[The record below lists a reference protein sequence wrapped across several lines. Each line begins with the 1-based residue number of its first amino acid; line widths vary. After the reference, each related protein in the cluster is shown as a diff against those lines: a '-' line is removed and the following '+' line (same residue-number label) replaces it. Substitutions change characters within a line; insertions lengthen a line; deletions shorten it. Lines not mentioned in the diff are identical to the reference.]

1 MSRPDPI
8 PPATHVERLKEQRVS
23 TFTQAGG
30 AAALNAPDTP
40 LLEVPSVTD
49 RFRYARAYWTS
60 TLRNLTVTHA
70 LKAQRVGTY
79 ASPVVISPALRAQWQ
94 QLFNATGDRSD
105 PDVPVPYLY
114 NQSVGT
120 LLYTRLIAD
129 LGINFRHLLHVQHET
144 KHWAS
149 VTDWVNTDRQELHA
163 SLRGAAR
170 LGDGKAMIS
179 LRIAIHRPRADGG
192 ALLGTVN
199 DRFII
204 RNVPDA
210 DLQQLASGRA
220 LLRTLAELRRKEPQ
234 LDATASD
241 SVAGT
246 LHVPADMGKRFG
258 RVSGDFN
265 PVHTTRWA
273 ARLFGVK
280 RPFLQGLG
288 LRNAMIR
295 QLALHARPLKRF
307 TISFASPAFLGQ
319 TLRVVM
325 QGDAFELI
333 DESGLVVAFGAGN
346 ATT

>member
-1 MSRPDPI
+1 MSSTDPAD
-8 PPATHVERLKEQRVS
+8 PNAHVERLKGQRVS
-23 TFTQAGG
+23 TFTSAGG
-30 AAALNAPDTP
+30 AAALQAPDTP
-40 LLEVPSVTD
+40 LSDLPSVAD
-49 RFRYARAYWTS
+49 RFRYARAYWSS
-60 TLRNLTVTHA
+60 TLRNLTVAHA
-70 LKAQRVGTY
+70 LKAEDVGTY
-79 ASPVVISPALRAQWQ
+79 AAPIVITSALRTQWQ
-94 QLFNATGDRSD
+94 QLFNDTGDRAD

-149 VTDWVNTDRQELHA
+149 VVDWVRTDRQELHA

-179 LRIAIHRPRADGG
+179 LRIAIHRARAEGG
-192 ALLGTVN
+192 LLLGTVN

-210 DLQQLASGRA
+210 DLDKLATGRA

-234 LDATASD
+234 LDASAPD
-241 SVAGT
+241 SVVASIH
-246 LHVPADMGKRFG
+246 LPHDMGKRFG

-295 QLALHARPLKRF
+295 QLAVHGRPLKRF

-333 DESGLVVAFGAGN
+333 DAAGHVVAFGAGN
-346 ATT
+346 AST